1 MSKKDPGV
9 VVATTSFTVGDRTV
23 AKGETF
29 REGHSIV
36 EGREELF
43 EPFTVDNEIEQA
55 TAAPGEKRGRK
66 KAKRGRKKAKSE
78 AQSSTGSSAGGGA
91 TNYADLKQPQLKQL
105 LDERGIEY
113 KKGPVANAKLVE
125 LLEAADKAS
134 E

>member
-1 MSKKDPGV
+1 MDSDILVAKHSFSIGV
-9 VVATTSFTVGDRTV
+9 RSIT
-23 AKGETF
+23 KGETF
-29 REGHSIV
+29 RKGHPV
-36 EGREELF
+36 VDGREELF
-43 EPFTVDNEIEQA
+43 EPFVVDNEIEQA

-66 KAKRGRKKAKSE
+66 KATATKAKGSK
-78 AQSSTGSSAGGGA
+78 STGSSAGDDA